1 MHHYLNLIYILN
13 MELKAI
19 IESCGMKI
27 ADVARAWEKETGKK
41 TSIQNI
47 VQICKKGN
55 PNYDTLKSLA
65 NILKLSVPELVAQM
79 EEKKYTSIV
88 CPHCGEKIRISVE
101 QEDAGN
107 GTKD

>member
-1 MHHYLNLIYILN
+1 

-19 IESCGMKI
+19 IENCGMKI
-27 ADVARAWEKETGKK
+27 ADVARAWEAETGKR

-55 PNYDTLKSLA
+55 PNYDTLKSFA

-79 EEKKYTSIV
+79 EDKKYTSVV
-88 CPHCGEKIRISVE
+88 CPYCGEKIRISVE
-101 QEDAGN
+101 SEDATTGM
-107 GTKD
+107 KD